1 MIEPMSLHGPLN
13 ICMVAYRFPILGRAS
28 DHGFLWPIAKGLA
41 ARGHKVTVIAA
52 KSPLGKQEVTRDGVR
67 VFYLHEGYPNWTHKK
82 FDDAVLEKF
91 SALHR
96 ETPFHLV
103 HSIDSSARQIA
114 RHKKHYK
121 VKVAYDVNA
130 TQMSQIFSILGMVR
144 ETVGSLLQT
153 GVAVAYKFLRT
164 YLGRDRSILKSADGV
179 FVTSPQQRLFLERY
193 YLYPDYHT
201 YTVPYGIELGDLSAR
216 PEASELRKK
225 HKIPE
230 SAPVLVTLSD
240 MLEPSEVINVL
251 KAFERVVIKK
261 PSSYMLIIGNGPHWK
276 DIEFEMLNLALGSK
290 VIMAGAVSSEELSD
304 YISISDVFVNLSS
317 RSTGFEPSMIEAMAQ
332 KKIIIGSEVSPIA
345 NIVEE
350 GRDGFLL
357 RPADTDSLSRLLLDL
372 FSNTKPVTEIG
383 ERAREKVLNMFDT
396 KKMISSLEEAYLKIL
411 NRKD

>member
-357 RPADTDSLSRLLLDL
+357 RPADTDSLSRLLMDL

>member
-1 MIEPMSLHGPLN
+1 
-13 ICMVAYRFPILGRAS
+13 
-28 DHGFLWPIAKGLA
+28 
-41 ARGHKVTVIAA
+41 
-52 KSPLGKQEVTRDGVR
+52 
-67 VFYLHEGYPNWTHKK
+67 
-82 FDDAVLEKF
+82 
-91 SALHR
+91 
-96 ETPFHLV
+96 
-103 HSIDSSARQIA
+103 
-114 RHKKHYK
+114 
-121 VKVAYDVNA
+121 
-130 TQMSQIFSILGMVR
+130 
-144 ETVGSLLQT
+144 
-153 GVAVAYKFLRT
+153 
-164 YLGRDRSILKSADGV
+164 
-179 FVTSPQQRLFLERY
+179 LERY

>member
-1 MIEPMSLHGPLN
+1 MSIHGPLN
-13 ICMVAYRFPILGRAS
+13 ICMIAFRFPILGRAS

-91 SALHR
+91 TALHR
-96 ETPFHLV
+96 ENPFHLV
-103 HSIDSSARQIA
+103 HSIDSSARRIA
-114 RHKKHYK
+114 RHKKHFK
-121 VKVAYDVNA
+121 VKVSYDVNA
-130 TQMSQIFSILGMVR
+130 TQMAQIFSILGMVR

-153 GVAVAYKFLRT
+153 GIAVTYKFLRT
-164 YLGRDRSILKSADGV
+164 YLGSDRSLLKSADGV

-230 SAPVLVTLSD
+230 SAPVLVTLTD

-276 DIEFEMLNLALGSK
+276 DIEFAMLNLALGSK

-350 GRDGFLL
+350 DLDGFLL
-357 RPADTDSLSRLLLDL
+357 RPADTESLSRLLLDL
-372 FSNTKPVTEIG
+372 FSKVKPVVEIG
-383 ERAREKVLNMFDT
+383 ERAREKVLNIFDT
-396 KKMISSLEEAYLKIL
+396 KKMISGLEDAYLKIL